1 MSLDIYIICGAEEV
15 YVAVL
20 DKILYVINFVEP
32 AWQIISV
39 GIAAINYSVSD
50 ESIS

>member
-1 MSLDIYIICGAEEV
+1 MSLDIYIICGAEKV

-32 AWQIISV
+32 AWQLLSV
-39 GIAAINYSVSD
+39 GIVGHKYCVTY
-50 ESIS
+50 